1 MTHQI
6 RAQETRQKVL
16 GAAAACFSRIGY
28 DAASVST
35 ICTEAGVT
43 KGAFYYHFP
52 SKQALFF
59 DLINSW
65 LADLDLN
72 FLGARQE
79 SKNVPESFDKMAHFV
94 GSSFSHSVDY
104 MPIFLEFWLH
114 AIRDP
119 QIWELTI
126 QPYRRYLN
134 YFVGIIQDGV
144 AEGSFRLHDEK
155 MSARALISMAIGLV
169 LTGLMDPAANDW
181 GKSVPES
188 IKTFL
193 EGIQKEA

>member
-1 MTHQI
+1 MAHQI
-6 RAQETRQKVL
+6 RAQETRQKIL
-16 GAAAACFSRIGY
+16 SAAATCFSRIGY
-28 DAASVST
+28 DAASVSS

-52 SKQALFF
+52 SKQALFL
-59 DLINSW
+59 DLINLW

-79 SKNVPESFDKMAHFV
+79 SKNVPESLAKMARFV
-94 GSSFSHSVDY
+94 GASFSNSANY

-114 AIRDP
+114 SIRDP

-134 YFVGIIQDGV
+134 YFVGVIQDGV
-144 AEGSFRLHDEK
+144 AEGSFRPHQENL
-155 MSARALISMAIGLV
+155 SARALISMAIGLV
-169 LTGLMDPAANDW
+169 LTGLMDPTANEWD
-181 GKSVPES
+181 KSVPES
-188 IKTFL
+188 VKTFL
-193 EGIQKEA
+193 EGIQK